1 MSVQKSIIAQT
12 YLLDTP
18 SSIKVCSA
26 GFFCPE
32 SVTAELCTIAPIYIQ
47 ADLLK
52 RQSISLSILLALH
65 KKTLCFIHL
74 SYLSDDVMAEN
85 TESVKG
91 YFLYCLICLLC
102 FKKQT
107 TPLPMGHFKEYPTMS
122 YFKI

>member
-12 YLLDTP
+12 YLLATL

-32 SVTAELCTIAPIYIQ
+32 SVITELCTIAPIYIQ

-52 RQSISLSILLALH
+52 RQSIFLSILLALH
-65 KKTLCFIHL
+65 KKLFALFICL
-74 SYLSDDVMAEN
+74 TFLMMSWLKKQKYL
-85 TESVKG
+85 
-91 YFLYCLICLLC
+91 LYCLICLLC
-102 FKKQT
+102 FKKQA

-122 YFKI
+122 YFEI

>member
-65 KKTLCFIHL
+65 KKTLCFIRL
-74 SYLSDDVMAEN
+74 SYLFDDVIGEN
-85 TESVKG
+85 TEISSVLFDLSSLFQEANNSIADG
-91 YFLYCLICLLC
+91 AF
-102 FKKQT
+102 
-107 TPLPMGHFKEYPTMS
+107 
-122 YFKI
+122 